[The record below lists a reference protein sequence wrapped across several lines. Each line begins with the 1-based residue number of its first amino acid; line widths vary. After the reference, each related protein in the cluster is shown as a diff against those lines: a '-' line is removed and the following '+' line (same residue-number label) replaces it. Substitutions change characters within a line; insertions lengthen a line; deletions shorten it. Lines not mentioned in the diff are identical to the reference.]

1 MESTIWPT
9 LPKFD
14 PTKDRYVR
22 PFSSTPLISSSRSR
36 QGLSGSAH
44 PLRWT
49 LYRGSPTTSN
59 PGREALGARCPAV
72 IGISIVLW
80 SPEGLGAEL
89 SAYLSR
95 AISPIWT
102 TWMGRTARCLSK
114 SESRRERGK
123 VARLL
128 RLRDADECL
137 NSIRASPQ
145 DGSQRYASS
154 PPRVGYLSTLSS
166 RLHIAS

>member
-72 IGISIVLW
+72 IGIANVLW
-80 SPEGLGAEL
+80 SPEGLDGEL
-89 SAYLSR
+89 SAYPQPGDLADLDDGDGTDSTASFQERISSR
-95 AISPIWT
+95 ARE
-102 TWMGRTARCLSK
+102 GR
-114 SESRRERGK
+114 
-123 VARLL
+123 
-128 RLRDADECL
+128 
-137 NSIRASPQ
+137 
-145 DGSQRYASS
+145 SS
-154 PPRVGYLSTLSS
+154 TPS
-166 RLHIAS
+166 